1 MIEKNKTD
9 IYVDYINKH
18 ILQSV
23 DYSELQ
29 KSYDTDMLY
38 AKTILNKLHD
48 AMIKVYGG
56 EQLGEYDGDD
66 GIVIIPGIVRGRES
80 GKMCVVLLD
89 IDISSSGEHWGTTFL
104 CEYGV
109 VNQNQAYSNKA
120 NAAEL
125 RKAIQPYGSYD
136 YCYTAKIPGD
146 IHIDKAR
153 LPEDMQSVL
162 RDFRNHNGE
171 KPSVMNQIRETA
183 KDSEE
188 SNKNKQTKKKAGP
201 EH

>member
-9 IYVDYINKH
+9 IYVDCINKH